1 MAKKLSEATKKLRII
16 DPYEGYETRYP
27 HILELSNKQLE
38 KQLWF
43 ASKIRVLEEDRMQML
58 YQLDKQQQNVVTR
71 ILPTFRKYEHDVAKF
86 WTDIYCAFFKAPEC
100 QEAGAVVNM
109 VERAVH
115 ERFYDKVNQV
125 FGLDND
131 EHYLSYLNDPIFKN
145 RAAWLGK
152 MLKGNDKKAVCL
164 IFGLV
169 EGVSLFSM
177 FALLRSFQANG
188 INKIATT
195 VKGTKQSAIDEL
207 LHSEILAASFQYYY
221 NELGSS
227 LDGDEE
233 YYKLLLEQTLNLVAM
248 EEFILTNV
256 IKTEGFPED
265 EFNGVKLTEYFKL
278 IKVLANIYFV
288 RLGSHKLP
296 FPEEGLTC
304 SLYDWFFTASVA
316 YAETDF
322 FGKGEGKEYE
332 HAWNEDAFVK
342 CWLNPSK
349 DVIQG
354 DF

>member
-1 MAKKLSEATKKLRII
+1 MTSTPTQKLSALASSLKITDKY
-16 DPYEGYETRYP
+16 DGYETRYP
-27 HILELSNKQLE
+27 YILELSNKQFE

-43 ASKIRVLEEDRMQML
+43 ASKIRVVEEDRMEML
-58 YQLDKQQQNVVTR
+58 YGLDAQQRNVVQR
-71 ILPTFRKYEHDVAKF
+71 ILPTFRKYEHDVADF
-86 WTDIYCAFFKAPEC
+86 WTKVYCAFFKAPEC
-100 QEAGAVVNM
+100 QEAGAVINV

-115 ERFYDKVNQV
+115 ERFYDKVNKV
-125 FGLDND
+125 FGTDKD
-131 EHYLSYLNDPIFKN
+131 EFYLSYLNDPIFRE
-145 RAAWLGK
+145 RAKWLGRVLNQPDYK
-152 MLKGNDKKAVCL
+152 ETCL
-164 IFGLV
+164 VFGLV

-227 LDGDEE
+227 LDEDQE
-233 YYKLLLEQTLNLVAM
+233 YYDKLLAQTFNVIEM
-248 EEFILTNV
+248 EKFILTEV

-265 EFNGVKLTEYFKL
+265 SFNGVPLTDYFDL
-278 IKVLANIYFV
+278 IMVLANIYFV

-296 FPEEGLTC
+296 FPELGLTC
-304 SLYDWFFTASVA
+304 KLYDWFLTASVA

-342 CWLNPSK
+342 CWKK
-349 DVIQG
+349 D
-354 DF
+354 

>member
-1 MAKKLSEATKKLRII
+1 MAANLSEATKKLRITE
-16 DPYEGYETRYP
+16 PYDGYETRYP
-27 HILELSNKQLE
+27 YILELSNKQLE

-43 ASKIRVLEEDRMQML
+43 ASKMRVVEEDRMEML
-58 YQLDKQQQNVVTR
+58 YQLDEQQRNVVLR
-71 ILPTFRKYEHDVAKF
+71 IMPTFRKYEHDVAKF
-86 WTDIYCAFFKAPEC
+86 WTHIYCAFFKAPEC
-100 QEAGAVVNM
+100 QEAGGVVNM

-115 ERFYDKVNQV
+115 ERFYDKVNEV
-125 FGLDND
+125 FGTNND
-131 EHYLSYLNDPIFKN
+131 EYYLSYLNDPIFKE
-145 RAAWLGK
+145 RAKWLGQ
-152 MLKGNDKKAVCL
+152 MLKHDDKKTVNL
-164 IFGLV
+164 VFGLV

-221 NELGSS
+221 NELNSS
-227 LDGDEE
+227 LDEDEE
-233 YYKLLLEQTLNLVAM
+233 YYKILLEQALNVVAM

-288 RLGSHKLP
+288 RLGSRKLP

-304 SLYDWFFTASVA
+304 SLYEWFMTASVA

-342 CWLNPSK
+342 CWLK
-349 DVIQG
+349 DKGI
-354 DF
+354 